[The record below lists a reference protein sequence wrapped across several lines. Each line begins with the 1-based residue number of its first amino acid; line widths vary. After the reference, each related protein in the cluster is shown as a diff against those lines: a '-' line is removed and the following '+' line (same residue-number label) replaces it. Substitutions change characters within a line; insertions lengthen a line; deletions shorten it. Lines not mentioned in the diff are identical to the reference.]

1 MSSIEKK
8 VCDKI
13 IKRSKLGKI
22 KYGTNMDRKDLT
34 KLQWLKHAQE
44 EAMDLAVYLEKII
57 QELEN
62 IPFSYE
68 WNITTQDNGDHNRK
82 MLDLEIENL
91 RKEKED

>member
-13 IKRSKLGKI
+13 IKRSKLGKV
-22 KYGTNMDRKDLT
+22 KYGTTMDRGDLT

-57 QELEN
+57 QELEDM
-62 IPFSYE
+62 PFSYDYT
-68 WNITTQDNGDHNRK
+68 ITKSDADHNRK
-82 MLDLEIENL
+82 MLDLEITNL
-91 RKEKED
+91 KEKED